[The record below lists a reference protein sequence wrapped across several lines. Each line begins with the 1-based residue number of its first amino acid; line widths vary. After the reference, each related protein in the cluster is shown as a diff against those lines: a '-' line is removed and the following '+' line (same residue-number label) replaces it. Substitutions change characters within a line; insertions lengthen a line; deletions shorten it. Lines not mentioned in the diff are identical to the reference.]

1 MLNIFRSTFRL
12 LSSSFRKSQVPLR
25 TKSNLFEPDYLA
37 VSLNLV
43 QYESSSHCIV
53 GQLLIKFVYLQEL
66 TPKYPVYPCV
76 NLQVKG
82 YDFAILESYQRFL
95 HRTADS
101 LDLDILD
108 W

>member
-1 MLNIFRSTFRL
+1 MLNIFRSTSRL
-12 LSSSFRKSQVPLR
+12 LSSSFRTSQLPLR

-43 QYESSSHCIV
+43 QYESSSHLVV
-53 GQLLIKFVYLQEL
+53 GKLIKFVYLQEL

>member
-1 MLNIFRSTFRL
+1 MLNIFRSTSRL
-12 LSSSFRKSQVPLR
+12 LSSSFRTSQISLR

-43 QYESSSHCIV
+43 QYESSLV
-53 GQLLIKFVYLQEL
+53 DGQLIKFVYLQEL